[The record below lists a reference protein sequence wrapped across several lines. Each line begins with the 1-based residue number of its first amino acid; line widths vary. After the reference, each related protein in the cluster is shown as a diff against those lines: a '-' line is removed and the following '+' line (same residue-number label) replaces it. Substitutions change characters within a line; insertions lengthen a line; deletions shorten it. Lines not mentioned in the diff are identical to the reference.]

1 MNRLPSEKAAIVGTI
16 DPDVITASTVL
27 SDAIDMSK
35 FEALMGIVMMGTLGS
50 SATIDAKFVQAT
62 TSGGTYK
69 DVSGSDITQQT
80 QAGTDAS
87 DKQCIVNMRA
97 EDLDVAND
105 YRFVKLSLTVGTA
118 TSDAA
123 AIVLGFNAA
132 VEPASDND
140 LASVEEIITT

>member
-1 MNRLPSEKAAIVGTI
+1 MNKLPSEMAAIVGAI
-16 DPDVITASTVL
+16 DPDVNTAATYL

-35 FEALMGIVMMGTLGS
+35 FEAIMGIIMMGTLGA

-62 TSGGTYK
+62 TAGGTYK

-87 DKQCIVNMRA
+87 DKQVAINLRA
-97 EDLDVAND
+97 QDLDVDNE